1 MQRKDG
7 LYGLADIEG
16 AANYRPKLAP
26 FESTTEPEWRI
37 SVKKKKNVRN
47 IVRNSTYLLPKA
59 ISYQYWHICFRK
71 SA

>member
-7 LYGLADIEG
+7 LYGLPDFEG

-37 SVKKKKNVRN
+37 SVKKKKKVRN
-47 IVRNSTYLLPKA
+47 IVRNSTYFLRRFHTNIGTFVFIKV
-59 ISYQYWHICFRK
+59 RK
-71 SA
+71 